1 MLDILIGEKLNSSV
15 LTDFNEE
22 NLLHLI
28 KSQELS
34 GADYLDVNTVMCDN
48 ELDMIIHI
56 VDLILEQSNCGIVI
70 DSSNADVITETA
82 AYIKNRSFILNSI
95 TMSERIDTLI
105 PVAVKYNCGIIAMP
119 IDTYGVSISVDD
131 RLKNAD
137 ILINRLLES
146 GVDRKNII
154 IDMVVESLSTNYE
167 SAVTTLN
174 FLKQF
179 KLKYLDI
186 KTLCGI
192 SNISY
197 GLPDRPKIN
206 AAFLSTAIYQGLNCA
221 ILDIT
226 SPEINSAIHLSNLLN
241 GDDEYCMDY
250 INYIRSYEI

>member
-1 MLDILIGEKLNSSV
+1 MLEILIGEKINSSV
-15 LTDFNEE
+15 LTDFSDE
-22 NLLHLI
+22 NLLHVI

-34 GADYLDVNTVMCDN
+34 GANYLDVNTVMCDN
-48 ELDMIIHI
+48 ELDMMIHV

-70 DSSNADVITETA
+70 DSSNADVIAETA
-82 AYIKNRSFILNSI
+82 AYIKNRPFILNSI
-95 TMSERIDTLI
+95 TMNERIDTLI
-105 PVAVKYNCGIIAMP
+105 PVSIKYDCEIIAMP
-119 IDTYGVSISVDD
+119 IDTYGVSISVED

-137 ILINRLLES
+137 ILINRLSES
-146 GVDRKNII
+146 GIDRKNII
-154 IDMVVESLSTNYE
+154 IDMVVESLAANYE
-167 SAVTTLN
+167 SAVTILH

-179 KLKYLDI
+179 KNKYPDI

-206 AAFLSTAIYQGLNCA
+206 AAFLSTVIHHGLDYA
-221 ILDIT
+221 ILDVT